1 MKKIIFASLFV
12 LIVLIGG
19 KFWIDSK
26 SRENSSVKLAPYSK
40 DVQNNVDTKNAD
52 SISNTWNDIPQ
63 GTFIYELYFAEFGG
77 RISNSEC
84 QITIIGNEITVE
96 QTKST
101 NLKGDKIIF
110 TGLVIKHKSGSW
122 ILAKSLNDRNAEEIG
137 GCTDFPIIDFVKKI
151 IEWC

>member
-1 MKKIIFASLFV
+1 MKKTILAGIFVITMF
-12 LIVLIGG
+12 IGG

-26 SRENSSVKLAPYSK
+26 SQENSRVELAAYST
-40 DVQNNVDTKNAD
+40 DVQNNVDTKNPDID
-52 SISNTWNDIPQ
+52 SDNWNDIPQ
-63 GTFIYELYFAEFGG
+63 GSFIYELYFAEFGG

-84 QITIIGNEITVE
+84 LITIIGNEITVE
-96 QTKST
+96 QTEST

-110 TGLVIKHKSGSW
+110 TGLIVKHKSGSW
-122 ILAKSLNDRNAEEIG
+122 ILSKTLNDRNAEEIG